1 MTRTLKHPIQQ
12 RKISIVKK
20 KTRNGWEF
28 KANTVC
34 DLDADI
40 DDKNKNG

>member
-1 MTRTLKHPIQQ
+1 MTETLKHPILQ

-20 KTRNGWEF
+20 QARNGWEF
-28 KANTVC
+28 EANTVC

-40 DDKNKNG
+40 EDKSKSG